1 MKTNT
6 NWWWKNGG
14 SCENNA
20 FAMLSP
26 TPHMGTS
33 CSAEPTVQSNDVME
47 RPLKA
52 RLVFFAVF
60 PLLGGIAAA
69 IP

>member
-1 MKTNT
+1 
-6 NWWWKNGG
+6 
-14 SCENNA
+14 
-20 FAMLSP
+20 MLARR
-26 TPHMGTS
+26 T
-33 CSAEPTVQSNDVME
+33 NDVME